1 MEEKVS
7 SVFDSIKSANDEV
20 LAEFKRQW
28 LMFQNSPS
36 MLQAFKEF
44 VSAVEWDEW
53 WIMTILALE
62 VSLLLSLIVFRR
74 SMVFQN
80 VTFFCSSESVCSLIV
95 LFVVVTHAIDCQ
107 HNR

>member
-1 MEEKVS
+1 MEGNVFS
-7 SVFDSIKSANDEV
+7 IFDSIKSANDEV

-53 WIMTILALE
+53 WIMTILGLE
-62 VSLLLSLIVFRR
+62 VALLLSIIVFRR

-80 VTFFCSSESVCSLIV
+80 VIFFFSSKSVCSS
-95 LFVVVTHAIDCQ
+95 FCC
-107 HNR
+107 RFSCY